1 MNASYKGSVAER
13 LVRFRS
19 GLLATSSARID
30 LFNSVVIY
38 VPSFLAT
45 DNIVDYDGTG
55 LTEDAPIIKVIT
67 LDNYMSTL
75 KGALL
80 AQYAPVFNDGTNVD
94 IIIYVVVFSA
104 TSASDVKTSIGTN
117 TTNTSIEYPALTKA
131 FNETYFIGFFKT
143 LFSEHYNGTSSIV
156 VDEEYDDTAFFDLA
170 LCLAYLCQY
179 ETTLSY
185 FINMVQLDQ
194 PIESPDVNVCKAL
207 SMDIGAQKV
216 LCTSLKVVI
225 PSVTNPRD
233 AYFFGMLNFMGCDN
247 TWSIVHSENVN
258 LIPVILSKWFQV
270 GKNGSGSFVGNKLAH
285 IRLSGNNI
293 KATGYPSLLN
303 ADVNANMPL
312 VIAERLDEMNV
323 SYLMTISDASPND
336 CELSKAVGTQG
347 FPVGAIMIAKYI
359 DYNASQDAS
368 DWKSSFETGTNP
380 ILRNEASYEKL
391 KLFPLNYLQKFVNAP
406 SRLQNLELT
415 FPAYSEL
422 PKSKT
427 DFTVTNT
434 WKAEYVDDLVS
445 VFISGAIIY

>member
-19 GLLATSSARID
+19 GLLASSTARLD
-30 LFNSVVIY
+30 LFNALVIY
-38 VPSFLAT
+38 VPSFLAS
-45 DNIVDYDGTG
+45 DNIVDYDGTV
-55 LTEDAPIIKVIT
+55 LTEDVPIVKVIT
-67 LDNYMSTL
+67 LDNYMDTL

-80 AQYAPVFNDGTNVD
+80 AQYAPVFNDGANVD
-94 IIIYVVVFSA
+94 VILYLVVFSA
-104 TSASDVKTSIGTN
+104 TSASDTKTAIGTN
-117 TTNTSIEYPALTKA
+117 ATNTSIEYPALTKA

-156 VDEEYDDTAFFDLA
+156 VGEEYDDTAYFDLA
-170 LCLAYLCQY
+170 LCLAYQCQY

-207 SMDIGAQKV
+207 SVDISAQKA
-216 LCTSLKVVI
+216 LCTSLKVTI
-225 PSVTNPRD
+225 SGVTNPRD
-233 AYFFGMLNFMGCDN
+233 DYFFGMLNFMGCDN
-247 TWSIVHSENVN
+247 TWSIVHSEKVN
-258 LIPVILSKWFQV
+258 LIPVVLAKWFQV
-270 GKNGSGSFVGNKLAH
+270 GRNGSGSFVGNKFAH
-285 IRLSGNNI
+285 IRLSGNTI
-293 KATGYPSLLN
+293 KATGAPSLLN

-312 VIAERLDEMNV
+312 ALAERLDAMNV

-336 CELSKAVGTQG
+336 CELSQAVGTQG
-347 FPVGAIMIAKYI
+347 FPVCATMIAKYI

-368 DWKSSFETGTNP
+368 DWKSSFATGVNP
-380 ILRNEASYEKL
+380 ILRNEASYETL

-406 SRLQNLELT
+406 SRLRNLEIT

-445 VFISGAIIY
+445 VFITGAIIY